1 MIAKPCWGGRLVNR
15 VLVSALTIVSGV
27 FYGAEAFSLYVGLS
41 YVLDLLAFMKPLM
54 SYFEGL
60 RLVFTSFNLLLSLL
74 SLIVGVL
81 VLKIREER
89 LVSLSPVLMFVTV
102 ASIPVG
108 GGFLVGSGL
117 SALATSLL
125 LGEGVEVRL
134 A

>member
-1 MIAKPCWGGRLVNR
+1 LVNR
-15 VLVSALTIVSGV
+15 VLVSALTIVSGI
-27 FYGAEAFSLYVGLS
+27 FYGAEAASLYVGLS
-41 YVLDLLAFMKPLM
+41 YVLDLLAFMKPM
-54 SYFEGL
+54 ISYFEGL
-60 RLVFTSFNLLLSLL
+60 RLVFTGFNLLLSLL
-74 SLIVGVL
+74 SLTVGML
-81 VLKIREER
+81 ALKIREER

-102 ASIPVG
+102 ASIPAG